1 MPDYTPPV
9 LDLSPYAKTA
19 DIPASA
25 FVTQDIITTVA
36 MHTTYPAGVAY
47 RGKYCRV
54 SDMWGLVDGVYR
66 CSWNGRIHF
75 WEPTT
80 TPAMPGGMNLNGNAT
95 IQPMSTAPIL
105 EFAGSLPALTT
116 WTVTLGTDMLP
127 PGVVK
132 EVRGSLSSL
141 LGTLNI
147 TGLGLGSVVG
157 LLLNTNRRFVS
168 FDNGSAVV
176 WRQLQ

>member
-1 MPDYTPPV
+1 MQ
-9 LDLSPYAKTA
+9 
-19 DIPASA
+19 DIPPLGNLTPRGNAQMVSADMAS
-25 FVTQDIITTVA
+25 
-36 MHTTYPAGVAY
+36 PAP
-47 RGKYCRV
+47 
-54 SDMWGLVDGVYR
+54 L
-66 CSWNGRIHF
+66 
-75 WEPTT
+75 P
-80 TPAMPGGMNLNGNAT
+80 AT